1 MALKNI
7 DAVIFD
13 LDNTLYSEEEFYFQY
28 FKIFCKK
35 FNYSFK
41 VFLVKFDIKK
51 QIFKTD
57 ILRNALLKIKK
68 FNCINHDKSYK
79 LLISFK
85 CKLKL
90 FKGVLET
97 LNFLKK
103 DNKIKIGILTNGS
116 AIIQKRKITNLKIK
130 KKVDEIVYASNFK
143 KQKPFKYSY
152 IEILKL
158 LKANPK
164 KTIFIGDNY
173 KTDMIGAKKL
183 GMFTIHYSKQ
193 NRVKKNIDVDKVA
206 KNFQEV
212 KMILKYL

>member
-28 FKIFCKK
+28 FKIF
-35 FNYSFK
+35 
-41 VFLVKFDIKK
+41 LVKFDIKK
-51 QIFKTD
+51 QIFKID
-57 ILRNALLKIKK
+57 ILKNALLKIGK
-68 FNCINHDKSYK
+68 FNHINHDKSYK

-90 FKGVLET
+90 FKGVSEI

-116 AIIQKRKITNLKIK
+116 AKIQKKKITNLKIT
-130 KKVDEIVYASNFK
+130 KKVDEIIYASNFK
-143 KQKPFKYSY
+143 KQKPFKYSF

-164 KTIFIGDNY
+164 KTIFVGDNY
-173 KTDMIGAKKL
+173 KTDITGAKKL
-183 GMFTIHYSKQ
+183 GMFTIHYSKK
-193 NRVKKNIDVDKVA
+193 NKVKKNKDVDKTA

-212 KMILKYL
+212 KMIFKYLKKNFKNLNLQK